1 MNKTWVYTHPTP
13 ADSLEITFSSD
24 TETESRRDFIYI
36 LDANNN
42 QIKKESGTTLAGK
55 TITVPG
61 NIVKIKLTT
70 DSSVQENGFTVT
82 NIKVNAAQTS
92 TIIANG
98 TCGENLTWTLDNTG
112 ALTISGTGKMANYG
126 YATAPWYNN
135 CSKFK
140 SVVIENGVTSIGRC
154 AFYYCTELTR
164 ITIPVSVTSIGYE
177 AFYAC
182 DNFTDVYY
190 SGNATNWNS
199 LPGLDNYYLIH
210 ASIYYNYG
218 VDTIIANGTCGEN
231 LTWTLDNTGVL
242 TISGIE
248 DMHTDYDDIPWDGCH
263 SKIKSVVIENGV
275 TSIGLYAFREC
286 TELTRITIPVSVTS
300 IEKSAFYNSSA
311 LKNVYYNGSKS
322 QWDKINI
329 GSSNTPLTNANITY
343 KVETINLTYNLNGGN
358 GETETVEIEENSSTT
373 ISSSIPTKDGYT
385 FLGWSISSS
394 AKTPE
399 YNTNDI
405 ITVGT
410 EDITL
415 YAVWKKIICTKTQS
429 LNGIF
434 LVTPTGVEN
443 GNRVIFV
450 CYNGDRMVY
459 VNPYV
464 YAGES
469 TIPFTTSET
478 YDKVKVMVWENLE
491 TCVPLCE
498 AENVPLN

>member
-1 MNKTWVYTHPTP
+1 MKKKFLIAFILVTMNLFIVRISNISAEEVYSGYLDYWVSDGVAEITDCRFNKRAEFIIPDTLGGYPVTEIADNAFDYCNNITSITIPNSVKSIGSRAFAGCEKLTSINIPEGIKRIEYDTFSCCYRLKNIKLPKSLTRICEGAFAYCSDLNIEIPEGVSSIDKHAFTNCKSLTIIKIPAKTTTLGEG
-13 ADSLEITFSSD
+13 AFSACKSLE
-24 TETESRRDFIYI
+24 
-36 LDANNN
+36 
-42 QIKKESGTTLAGK
+42 K
-55 TITVPG
+55 
-61 NIVKIKLTT
+61 VKISEGV
-70 DSSVQENGFTVT
+70 SSLGQNAFRGCTSLT
-82 NIKVNAAQTS
+82 NIEIPESIKSIGSSAFYECQNLS
-92 TIIANG
+92 TVYYRGNSSKWNEINIGDYN
-98 TCGENLTWTLDNTG
+98 ENLT
-112 ALTISGTGKMANYG
+112 K
-126 YATAPWYNN
+126 
-135 CSKFK
+135 
-140 SVVIENGVTSIGRC
+140 
-154 AFYYCTELTR
+154 
-164 ITIPVSVTSIGYE
+164 
-177 AFYAC
+177 
-182 DNFTDVYY
+182 
-190 SGNATNWNS
+190 
-199 LPGLDNYYLIH
+199 
-210 ASIYYNYG
+210 
-218 VDTIIANGTCGEN
+218 
-231 LTWTLDNTGVL
+231 
-242 TISGIE
+242 
-248 DMHTDYDDIPWDGCH
+248 
-263 SKIKSVVIENGV
+263 
-275 TSIGLYAFREC
+275 
-286 TELTRITIPVSVTS
+286 
-300 IEKSAFYNSSA
+300 
-311 LKNVYYNGSKS
+311 
-322 QWDKINI
+322 
-329 GSSNTPLTNANITY
+329 ANIHY
-343 KVETINLTYNLNGGN
+343 NHVSSINLSYNANGGN
-358 GETETVEIEENSSTT
+358 EKIETVEIEENSSTT